1 MAYGVT
7 QLLQRSR
14 SLSVSVLAVD
24 DHPVFLAGLR
34 SMLEPWGIQMTELND
49 PLRFWKVLRRT
60 APDLL
65 ILDVDMPQLGGI

>member
-1 MAYGVT
+1 
-7 QLLQRSR
+7 
-14 SLSVSVLAVD
+14 VSVLAVD

-34 SMLEPWGIQMTELND
+34 SMLERWGIQMTELND